1 MILQNGKIL
10 FVCET
15 KAQLFNAINIRL
27 NVCKGDIAELCLCDN
42 GNNNIGALRQS
53 VDASGVFNNSYVYY
67 TGHDTDQTL
76 VGKVKRA
83 LRSTHLV
90 STVSEALPNRNNKY
104 SMIFISGP
112 SSSVNCVYY
121 HFKKYNSSIK
131 LFLYEEGIFEYY
143 MFNNN
148 NFARKLY
155 SYVFYHRYYLDDA
168 EGVYVYSP
176 ELLTGNVGN
185 KKIVRIPRISFEDV
199 TFVNAVNVAFD
210 IEIEL
215 FTSIKN
221 VKYLYM
227 DQAFPSEE
235 ENIQQYQII
244 QKVAEV
250 VGMDNILIKLH
261 PNSPPDKYKE
271 YAGICIKNNMAMEVI
286 ELNLRLQNVT
296 LLTICSS
303 SVFNF
308 KLMFDVNPRIFLLY
322 QMFKSVTVGSNL
334 FKFIEA
340 FKNDYH
346 DREVFCPATMEEFEN
361 NILEFYF

>member
-1 MILQNGKIL
+1 MILQNEKVL

-15 KAQLFNAINIRL
+15 KAQLFNAINIKL
-27 NVCKGDIAELCLCDN
+27 NVYKGISADLCLCDN
-42 GNNNIGALRQS
+42 GNNNIGTLQQS
-53 VDASGVFNNSYVYY
+53 VDTSEVFNNSYVYY
-67 TGHDTDQTL
+67 TRHDTNQTL
-76 VGKVKRA
+76 IAKVKRA

-90 STVSEALPNRNNKY
+90 RSVPEILPNKNNKY

-121 HFKKYNSSIK
+121 HFKKYNRNIK
-131 LFLYEEGIFEYY
+131 LYLYEEGIFEYY
-143 MFNNN
+143 MFNNK

-185 KKIVRIPRISFEDV
+185 KKIMGIPRISFEDIA
-199 TFVNAVNVAFD
+199 FVNAVNAAFD
-210 IEIEL
+210 IEIES
-215 FTSIKN
+215 FSSIKN
-221 VKYLYM
+221 IKYLYM

-244 QKVAEV
+244 QKIAEV
-250 VGMDNILIKLH
+250 VGVDNILIKLH
-261 PNSPPDKYKE
+261 PNSPLDKYKE
-271 YAGICIKNNMAMEVI
+271 YTDICIKNNMAMEVI
-286 ELNLRLQNVT
+286 ELNLRLRNVT

-308 KLMFDVNPRIFLLY
+308 KLMFDANPRIFLLY
-322 QMFKSVTVGSNL
+322 QMFKSVTIGRNL
-334 FKFIEA
+334 FKFIEV
-340 FKNDYH
+340 FKNDYYNG
-346 DREVFCPATMEEFEN
+346 EIFCPATMEEFEN
-361 NILEFYF
+361 NI